1 MSCRFFKIEP
11 LKIYLISS
19 KVSNVSLKSAKSL
32 HPTACIFVHTY
43 FRTQIFC
50 TPWTQFMQYKESI
63 VSNIWRRYVPKLI
76 WICCIRTKPF
86 TAIEQMQRY
95 LSGSCARYSRFKQ
108 ESDKGRLHPRHYSN
122 PIKCSQRLTECFFCY
137 FSYVFKNQAWKVLH
151 PLLIQQFPDL
161 VDKYE
166 EGAEKRRSVQT
177 ASV

>member
-1 MSCRFFKIEP
+1 MYRWKVLNPSTLLHVSLCIHILEHRFFAH
-11 LKIYLISS
+11 LGL
-19 KVSNVSLKSAKSL
+19 SLCNIRRVL
-32 HPTACIFVHTY
+32 FPIFGEDHT
-43 FRTQIFC
+43 
-50 TPWTQFMQYKESI
+50 
-63 VSNIWRRYVPKLI
+63 VPKLI
-76 WICCIRTKPF
+76 WICCIRIKPF

-95 LSGSCARYSRFKQ
+95 LSGFCARYSRFKQ